1 MSRDEGRRRRRAR
14 RAALEALYAADVAGL
29 DAGEVLTREAEVE
42 GGAGSPDPFARRL
55 VDGVCANRE
64 ELDRRIGEVA
74 EHWRLDRMPPVD
86 RALLRIAL
94 YEIDACDDIPVGA
107 TINEAVELARCFSTT
122 ESGRF
127 VNGLLGR
134 LAQSAP
140 SGS

>member
-1 MSRDEGRRRRRAR
+1 MNRDEGRRRRKAR
-14 RAALEALYAADVAGL
+14 RAALEALYAADVGGL
-29 DAGEVLTREAEVE
+29 DAGEALRRQAEP
-42 GGAGSPDPFARRL
+42 GPPDPFAERL
-55 VDGVCANRE
+55 VDGVCGRRD
-64 ELDRRIGEVA
+64 ELDRRIADVA

-86 RALLRIAL
+86 RVLLRIAL

-134 LAQSAP
+134 LAQTASP
-140 SGS
+140 GS